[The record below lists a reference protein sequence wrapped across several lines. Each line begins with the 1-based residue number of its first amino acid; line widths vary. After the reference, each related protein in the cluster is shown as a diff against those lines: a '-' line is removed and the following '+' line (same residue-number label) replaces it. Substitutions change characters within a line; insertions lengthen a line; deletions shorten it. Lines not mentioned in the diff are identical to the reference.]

1 MATES
6 LFNPDHLYRL
16 LQGLGVTLEIAVL
29 AMIFTLIFGTL
40 FGVVMSRARGWLKVL
55 CRFYLEA
62 LRLIPIL
69 VWLFVFYFGL
79 ARILHIHLSN
89 IAVAVLVFSLWGI
102 AEMGDLVRGA
112 LSSISK
118 HQREAGE
125 AIGLSD
131 AQVFRYI
138 LLPQSLRRVTPGV
151 INLLT
156 RMIKTTSLAMLIGAM
171 EIVKVGQQIIEVA
184 LLSEPN
190 APFWIYGF
198 IFIVYFLICTPLTWF
213 AARLEKRNPV

>member
-6 LFNPDHLYRL
+6 LFHLDHLHRL
-16 LQGLGVTLEIAVL
+16 LQGLGVTLTIAML
-29 AMIFTLIFGTL
+29 ALLFTLIFGTL
-40 FGVVMSRARGWLKVL
+40 FGVLMSRAHGWLKIL
-55 CRFYLEA
+55 CRLYLEA

-79 ARILHIHLSN
+79 AGVLHIHLSG
-89 IAVAVLVFSLWGI
+89 ITVSVLVFSLWGS

-112 LSSISK
+112 LTSINR
-118 HQREAGE
+118 HQRESGE
-125 AIGLSD
+125 ALGLSN

-138 LLPQSLRRVTPGV
+138 LLPQSLRRVIPGV

-156 RMIKTTSLAMLIGAM
+156 RMIKTTSLAMLIGTM
-171 EIVKVGQQIIEVA
+171 ELVKVGQQIIEVA
-184 LLSEPN
+184 LLSQPN

-198 IFIVYFLICTPLTWF
+198 IFIVYYLICMPLTWV
-213 AARLEKRNPV
+213 ATRLEQRNPA

>member
-1 MATES
+1 MVTES
-6 LFNPDHLYRL
+6 LFHPDHLYRL
-16 LQGLGVTLEIAVL
+16 LQGLSITLKIAVL
-29 AMIFTLIFGTL
+29 AMVFTLIFGTL
-40 FGVVMSRARGWLKVL
+40 FGVVMSRARGWLRAL

-79 ARILHIHLSN
+79 AGVFHIHLSN
-89 IAVAVLVFSLWGI
+89 ITVAVLVFSLWGI

-112 LSSISK
+112 LLSISK

-184 LLSEPN
+184 LLSQPN

-213 AARLEKRNPV
+213 AARLEQRNPA